1 MRPYLALTSLLF
13 GLHLGVAAVAALDLP
28 APVLGL
34 AAFAA
39 GACLGLGLSLLA
51 RRLPLPHL
59 LLFAL
64 LLNPSAWVA
73 VALLRPEPDPMN
85 LGLFVAIVA
94 FTLLLLGT
102 LLLLLA
108 ALLPPWLAP
117 WPLALAGLFL
127 VPLFALLGDAL
138 GQALPLWAR
147 WGRSS
152 SAPPSRPLASPAG
165 SGARVPHTLD
175 FHRLNGIPSPPT
187 PGPGVGGEGWQGL
200 WTG

>member
-13 GLHLGVAAVAALDLP
+13 GLHLGVAAVAALGLP

-73 VALLRPEPDPMN
+73 VALLRPESDPMN
-85 LGLFVAIVA
+85 LGLAVAMVA
-94 FTLLLLGT
+94 F
-102 LLLLLA
+102 
-108 ALLPPWLAP
+108 ALLCLGALLSCRPPSPWLAL
-117 WPLALAGLFL
+117 WPLALSGLL
-127 VPLFALLGDAL
+127 PVPLFAFLGDAL
-138 GQALPLWAR
+138 GP
-147 WGRSS
+147 
-152 SAPPSRPLASPAG
+152 SAG
-165 SGARVPHTLD
+165 
-175 FHRLNGIPSPPT
+175 
-187 PGPGVGGEGWQGL
+187 
-200 WTG
+200 

>member
-13 GLHLGVAAVAALDLP
+13 GLHLGVAAVAALGLP

-85 LGLFVAIVA
+85 LGLFVAAVA

-108 ALLPPWLAP
+108 ALLPPLAR
-117 WPLALAGLFL
+117 PLALGPGGALPRA
-127 VPLFALLGDAL
+127 PLRPPG
-138 GQALPLWAR
+138 GRPGPGPPLWAR
-147 WGRSS
+147 WGALFLGAALTAFGLAGGVRGQG
-152 SAPPSRPLASPAG
+152 APYP
-165 SGARVPHTLD
+165 
-175 FHRLNGIPSPPT
+175 
-187 PGPGVGGEGWQGL
+187 
-200 WTG
+200 

>member
-102 LLLLLA
+102 LLLLLGA
-108 ALLPPWLAP
+108 ALTAFG
-117 WPLALAGLFL
+117 LAGG
-127 VPLFALLGDAL
+127 VR
-138 GQALPLWAR
+138 GQ
-147 WGRSS
+147 G
-152 SAPPSRPLASPAG
+152 APYP
-165 SGARVPHTLD
+165 
-175 FHRLNGIPSPPT
+175 
-187 PGPGVGGEGWQGL
+187 
-200 WTG
+200 